1 MEDDDC
7 CMHVDGAGVVG
18 MKSLP
23 YYPQSITSEPAGHEC
38 LSVKNT
44 FAKIHGFGRVIFQ
57 SYPVLEKQGANLI
70 VEIILRSLVIFMRHK
85 EKKVLRKLNVFLD
98 NTSVNKCFTI
108 IAAMSSL
115 VLLGNLSVRIMIHCV
130 QILKRFHVMLNMFCR
145 CVSKSEN

>member
-18 MKSLP
+18 MKNLP
-23 YYPQSITSEPAGHEC
+23 YYPESLTSEPAGHDC
-38 LSVKNT
+38 LSIKNT

-57 SYPVLEKQGANLI
+57 SYPVVEKQGANLI

-85 EKKVLRKLNVFLD
+85 EKRVLRKLNVFFD

-108 IAAMSSL
+108 IAAMASL
-115 VLLGNLSVRIMIHCV
+115 VLLGILYVRIIVHCV
-130 QILKRFHVMLNMFCR
+130 LILKRFHVMLHWY
-145 CVSKSEN
+145 VLQAYVEK